1 MSNTP
6 KNFSKVIKKLAD
18 IFGEYQYAFRGTSS
32 LVMQDLDM
40 NVDDIDILCDEK
52 TALAANKLL
61 KDFLVEE
68 VKYSESPK
76 FKSFLGNFN
85 VDGVKVEIMGNW
97 QILDSKEVWSRVYD
111 ASDRVEV
118 EYDNEKVFVT
128 SVNLE
133 LEMFAKMGRWTAFQ
147 KIKKQI
153 KPMKKMLIIDT
164 YNFLHRAYHA
174 IPSTFKG
181 PDGQPTNAIY
191 GFTSMIINVLDQV
204 RPDYMVA
211 ALDGREPT
219 FRVAD
224 FTAYKAHR
232 KPMEEELEVQIP
244 KVFEILD
251 AFGIK
256 KILVEGYEADD
267 VIGTVA
273 KKFSNEVEV
282 VIISNDKDLWQ
293 LAGDH
298 ITIMVPGQKGLFE
311 FMGDKEVDVRLGFE
325 AEKIADY
332 KGLRG
337 DPSDN
342 IPGVYGVGEV
352 TATSLLKQFGSIE
365 EIYKNIEKVKPDK
378 LKEKLLNSYEQALMS
393 KKLAQIV
400 LDVPYKLDLDEC
412 KYSTFNI
419 GRVKE
424 ELQKYNFKSLIRR
437 LGLEPDEGKKKEKE
451 VPDSQLSLL

>member
-219 FRVAD
+219 FRV
-224 FTAYKAHR
+224 
-232 KPMEEELEVQIP
+232 
-244 KVFEILD
+244 
-251 AFGIK
+251 
-256 KILVEGYEADD
+256 
-267 VIGTVA
+267 
-273 KKFSNEVEV
+273 
-282 VIISNDKDLWQ
+282 
-293 LAGDH
+293 
-298 ITIMVPGQKGLFE
+298 
-311 FMGDKEVDVRLGFE
+311 
-325 AEKIADY
+325 
-332 KGLRG
+332 
-337 DPSDN
+337 
-342 IPGVYGVGEV
+342 
-352 TATSLLKQFGSIE
+352 
-365 EIYKNIEKVKPDK
+365 
-378 LKEKLLNSYEQALMS
+378 
-393 KKLAQIV
+393 
-400 LDVPYKLDLDEC
+400 
-412 KYSTFNI
+412 
-419 GRVKE
+419 
-424 ELQKYNFKSLIRR
+424 
-437 LGLEPDEGKKKEKE
+437 
-451 VPDSQLSLL
+451 

>member
-1 MSNTP
+1 MSKVP
-6 KNFSKVIKKLAD
+6 DNFSGVIKRLTKTFD
-18 IFGEYQYAFRGTSS
+18 GYQYAFRGTSS
-32 LVMQDLDM
+32 LVIQGLDM

-52 TALAANKLL
+52 TALAASKLL
-61 KDFLVEE
+61 KKYLVRK

-76 FKSFLGNFN
+76 FKSFFGKFN
-85 VDGVKVEIMGNW
+85 IDGVIVEIIGNW
-97 QILDSKEVWSRVYD
+97 QILDPKGNWSKVYS
-111 ASDRVEV
+111 ANDRVEL
-118 EYDNEKVFVT
+118 EYNHMKVFVT
-128 SVNLE
+128 PVSSE
-133 LEMFAKMGRWTAFQ
+133 LDVFAKMGRWTAYQ
-147 KIKKQI
+147 KIKNQI

-174 IPSTFKG
+174 IPSTFRG

-204 RPDYMVA
+204 KPDYMVA

-219 FRVAD
+219 FRIAD

-232 KPMEEELEVQIP
+232 KPMEEELESQIP

-293 LAGDH
+293 LAGNH
-298 ITIMVPGQKGLFE
+298 ITVMVPGQKGLFE
-311 FMGDKEVDVRLGFE
+311 FMGEKEVDARLGFE

-352 TATSLLKQFGSIE
+352 SATKLIKEFGSIE
-365 EIYKNIEKVKPDK
+365 EIYKNIDKVKPEK
-378 LKEKLLNSYEQALMS
+378 LKEKLLNCYEQALMS
-393 KKLAQIV
+393 KKLAQII
-400 LDVPYKLDLDEC
+400 LNVPYKLDLEEC
-412 KYSTFNI
+412 KYSKFNI

-424 ELQKYNFKSLIRR
+424 ELQKYNFRSLIKRM
-437 LGLEPDEGKKKEKE
+437 GLEPDGAKKKTKE
-451 VPDSQLSLL
+451 APDSQLSLL